1 MEDVL
6 GCNHGAKIGNKL
18 LIIKK
23 APTFVDAFLI
33 FVLPN
38 FVQHLIY

>member
-1 MEDVL
+1 MENIL
-6 GCNHGAKIGNKL
+6 WCNHVAKIGNKL

-23 APTFVDAFLI
+23 APTFVDAFLL

-38 FVQHLIY
+38 EV